1 MKKQQVVAEKTSDVQ
16 AQVMQQQIVAEAA
29 KAQEIEKT
37 AQVRVQEAEGHRRQ
51 MELDAT
57 VVKAAEADKQRV
69 ETQASAERQR
79 LTFEAEGHAAA
90 LKAQAQSEADAARV
104 RGAAEADAS
113 RLRGI
118 AEADVIRAKGEA
130 EAEAMPVP
138 MLLPTTSTIRQPS
151 STRSSPTYRRLA
163 VRALAEPLS
172 KVDKISIVS
181 TGSGGAD
188 GNGSSLGMSRLT
200 GDMVTMLAQV
210 PAIPETLTGVKMSDL
225 MARVPGL
232 TTVDGTLTQ
241 ANGSPNGKGTH
252 PAPPANGH
260 ERGGNLRPTRHPA
273 ASFTAEAAERS
284 RRQRSITP
292 PRQAPER
299 TATAPE
305 PPPLA
310 DPTPDRAASAN
321 ANRDPRRRTL
331 TGTPAIARVS
341 QFFAF
346 QSGNEYSHTNRQEN
360 LPTTAEMYATIDK
373 QLAMPTTCVTGGVL
387 IWVLVRIGWI
397 CLQGRRGKEFLDA
410 GGTVSGFR
418 ESRWKTVQQFKMGD
432 YLLCYVVGIS
442 RLIGVLEVK
451 SEAFKDS
458 SVIWADDVFPCR
470 VSVAPI
476 VLLDVE
482 NALPIGQLR
491 GRLTIFEHEHPI
503 AWTGHLRGS
512 PAKWKEADGELIV
525 RVLAER
531 KEHPQLV
538 PLPRTSSVSKP
549 VAAQEIGAVTVPD
562 RDEGHEST
570 REPTLHDE
578 VQWTLFKAGQ

>member
-1 MKKQQVVAEKTSDVQ
+1 M
-16 AQVMQQQIVAEAA
+16 
-29 KAQEIEKT
+29 
-37 AQVRVQEAEGHRRQ
+37 
-51 MELDAT
+51 
-57 VVKAAEADKQRV
+57 
-69 ETQASAERQR
+69 
-79 LTFEAEGHAAA
+79 
-90 LKAQAQSEADAARV
+90 
-104 RGAAEADAS
+104 
-113 RLRGI
+113 
-118 AEADVIRAKGEA
+118 
-130 EAEAMPVP
+130 
-138 MLLPTTSTIRQPS
+138 
-151 STRSSPTYRRLA
+151 
-163 VRALAEPLS
+163 
-172 KVDKISIVS
+172 
-181 TGSGGAD
+181 
-188 GNGSSLGMSRLT
+188 
-200 GDMVTMLAQV
+200 
-210 PAIPETLTGVKMSDL
+210 
-225 MARVPGL
+225 
-232 TTVDGTLTQ
+232 
-241 ANGSPNGKGTH
+241 
-252 PAPPANGH
+252 
-260 ERGGNLRPTRHPA
+260 
-273 ASFTAEAAERS
+273 
-284 RRQRSITP
+284 
-292 PRQAPER
+292 
-299 TATAPE
+299 
-305 PPPLA
+305 
-310 DPTPDRAASAN
+310 
-321 ANRDPRRRTL
+321 
-331 TGTPAIARVS
+331 
-341 QFFAF
+341 
-346 QSGNEYSHTNRQEN
+346 
-360 LPTTAEMYATIDK
+360 
-373 QLAMPTTCVTGGVL
+373 

-578 VQWTLFKAGQ
+578 VQWTLLKLGSDLGLDVWVARNDRGRAIDGQKFADLPRLKESLPVRFDEATTRTIELIDVLWLRGNAVVAAFEIECTTSVYSGLLRMSDLVAMQPNLNMPLYLVAPDERRDKVITEVNRPTFSRLKPPLNQICRFISIPVLKDRVAKAAPFVRHLNPEFIEEFAEICEIESV